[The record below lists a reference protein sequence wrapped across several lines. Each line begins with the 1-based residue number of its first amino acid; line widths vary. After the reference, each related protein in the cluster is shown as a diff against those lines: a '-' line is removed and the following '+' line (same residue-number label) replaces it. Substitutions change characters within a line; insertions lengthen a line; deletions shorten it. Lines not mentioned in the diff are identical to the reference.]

1 TVDGNSPRNADV
13 PKLLQTLV
21 EAGFDVIKT
30 ENLYQFDGVRGYSL
44 GQGE

>member
-1 TVDGNSPRNADV
+1 MFAIHSKDITD
-13 PKLLQTLV
+13 LLDRITD
-21 EAGFDVIKT
+21 AGLEFIKT

>member
-1 TVDGNSPRNADV
+1 MFAIHSKDITDRITD
-13 PKLLQTLV
+13 
-21 EAGFDVIKT
+21 AGLEFIKT